1 LRRTSRTNRLSKEK
15 KIKVFKEVFLT
26 MGSTDSDKPDLE
38 KLKEFTEKI
47 QNDKR
52 LPQNMSKL
60 LNRPK
65 VNA

>member
-1 LRRTSRTNRLSKEK
+1 
-15 KIKVFKEVFLT
+15 

-52 LPQNMSKL
+52 LPQNMSKS